1 MEQFTY
7 KGVWVYT
14 FISVVSAKG
23 IKIKTDMSD
32 NKKKPLHSFK
42 FLKVNY
48 KLAENDFVKCM
59 TLINSIRRNVEIPQ
73 KPGFSTSAAIKK

>member
-1 MEQFTY
+1 M
-7 KGVWVYT
+7 YT
-14 FISVVSAKG
+14 FISAKE

-32 NKKKPLHSFK
+32 NEKKPLHSFQ